1 MNSSRERALGSMIS
15 AISAREV
22 HSLWALQEMGSV
34 MLFWNGEEED
44 WENILFNLSQK
55 KNLWLA
61 HLELP
66 VL

>member
-15 AISAREV
+15 AIEAREV
-22 HSLWALQEMGSV
+22 HSSKALQKMGSA
-34 MLFWNGEEED
+34 MLFWNGGKED